1 MIGEKKMIEMNVIT
15 IVFSTIFYCW
25 LVLFHI
31 LILGVITDIRKNQE
45 KINILLERQIR
56 KGEIIRFK

>member
-31 LILGVITDIRKNQE
+31 LILDVITDIRKNQE

>member
-1 MIGEKKMIEMNVIT
+1 MIEMNVIT

-31 LILGVITDIRKNQE
+31 LILDVITDMRKNQE